1 MDRIISRKQLVESRK
16 TDFKSEKSIVKSQ
29 ITLTFTKRNLPLY
42 FVLCTFVLCTL
53 CGCSTQ
59 KNTWASRSFHQTTTR
74 FNVYFNGNNA
84 YKEGLEAI
92 NKANKDNYSDV
103 LPMYPVSNHDAIS
116 AGTSQMD
123 KSIEKCRKSIK
134 LHSIKKKPKP
144 NPKKSSDPKYKAW
157 LKHEEFNENLDEAWI
172 LLGCSEFHKGDFLGS
187 VGTFNY
193 VAAHYAYDKDIVAQC
208 QLWTARAYKEMDWL
222 YEAEDMLRKVNQD
235 DLTRKNSALYSSV
248 YADYLIKTKQYK
260 EAIPFLK
267 SAVKREKRSGY
278 KARFTF
284 ILGQLYE
291 RAGDKTSALEQY
303 QQVVRMQPEE
313 ELDFNAGL
321 RMNILDNSAKSL
333 KRLNRMAKDYK
344 NKDRLE
350 LVYGAI
356 GDIYLLRKD
365 TAEALKNYDLAINE
379 ATQASL
385 DKAAI
390 LVRAGDLY
398 YIQRQYVKAQ
408 PCYQEASGIYTT
420 DYEDYPRIRKLAE
433 MLGELVVEYN
443 TIQMQDSLQWVAS
456 LPEDS
461 QMTIVNRII
470 ENVKAEEAKAAEEQE
485 RKARGDFDDDGGLLS
500 VNTSNMLGGGN
511 QNADWYFY
519 NANLLRQ
526 GKQEFTRK
534 WGNRQLEDD
543 WRHSQKVIM
552 ATFLADEPQDNDL
565 AAVNDSILNDST
577 ASGSIQKIQN
587 SSDPHEPQYYLQN
600 LPVSEEQIATSNSLI
615 ENSLYKMAY
624 IYQDKIEDQPMADE
638 TFAELQRRFPKSD
651 HLVDIYF
658 DTYLDGLRKDNKDKI
673 QLYKNLIL
681 TQFPDSKQARIV
693 SQPDYFKQLQYAAQ
707 VEDSLYEATYNAY
720 LKSDFSTVKTN
731 TATAECEI
739 PMTKLMPRF
748 LFLNA
753 ISVAKTETQKDFVVR
768 LQDLVARY
776 PDSEP
781 GSMAKEMLAMMN
793 QEMEVQQGEADNA
806 TLLNMRIEQE
816 LAEDSTAADV
826 KWSEERNSRSNV
838 IIAIQQQEA
847 PTQLNDLLYQVALF
861 NFSQFLIKE
870 FDLEIVQ
877 HFTSDLSALRV
888 TGFESVEEAEWYAGL
903 LKQNSDIQ
911 TLFHD
916 INAQTISIT
925 EDNYH
930 LLLTRF
936 TLKDYFE
943 WQKGG
948 NK

>member
-1 MDRIISRKQLVESRK
+1 MIKMKKYFVTYS
-16 TDFKSEKSIVKSQ
+16 
-29 ITLTFTKRNLPLY
+29 LY
-42 FVLCTFVLCTL
+42 LVLCTFLLCTFY
-53 CGCSTQ
+53 GCSTQ
-59 KNTWASRSFHQTTTR
+59 KNTWATRSYHQTTTR

-144 NPKKSSDPKYKAW
+144 NPKKASDPEYKAW
-157 LKHEEFNENLDEAWI
+157 LKQEEFNENLDEAWV

-187 VGTFNY
+187 VGTFSY
-193 VAAHYAYDKDIVAQC
+193 VATHYAYDKDIVAQC

-222 YEAEDMLRKVNQD
+222 YEAEDVIRKVNQD
-235 DLTRKNSALYSSV
+235 DLSRKHSGLYSSV

-303 QQVVRMQPEE
+303 RQVVKMQPEE
-313 ELDFNAGL
+313 VLDFNAKL

-356 GDIYLLRKD
+356 GDIYLSRKD
-365 TAEALKNYDLAINE
+365 TAEALKNYDLAITE

-390 LVRAGDLY
+390 LVKAGDLY

-420 DYEDYPRIRKLAE
+420 DFEDYPRIRKLAE

-443 TIQMQDSLQWVAS
+443 TVQLQDSLQWVAS

-461 QMTIVNRII
+461 QMVIVNRII
-470 ENVKAEEAKAAEEQE
+470 ENVKAEEAKAAEQAE
-485 RKARGDFDDDGGLLS
+485 RQVRGDFDDDGLLS

-519 NANLLRQ
+519 NANLLRN
-526 GKQEFTRK
+526 GKQEFTKK

-543 WRHSQKVIM
+543 WRHAQKVVM
-552 ATFLADEPQDNDL
+552 AAFLADEPQDNDL
-565 AAVNDSILNDST
+565 AAVNDSVAGDST
-577 ASGSIQKIQN
+577 ALNQQQTVQTST
-587 SSDPHEPQYYLQN
+587 DPHEPQYYLQN
-600 LPVSEEQIATSNSLI
+600 LPVTEEQIATSNSLI

-638 TFAELQRRFPKSD
+638 TFAELQRRFPKSE

-658 DTYLDGLRKDNKDKI
+658 DNYLDGLRKDNKEKI
-673 QLYKNLIL
+673 QQYKNLIL
-681 TQFPDSKQARIV
+681 KEYPDSEQAKIV
-693 SQPDYFKQLQYAAQ
+693 SQPDYFKKLQYAALI
-707 VEDSLYEATYNAY
+707 EDSLYEATYNAY
-720 LKSDFSTVKTN
+720 LKSDFATVKGN
-731 TATAECEI
+731 TALAEKDI

-753 ISVAKTETQKDFVVR
+753 ISVAKTETQKDFIVR

-806 TLLNMRIEQE
+806 TLLNMRAEQE
-816 LAEDSTAADV
+816 HAEDSIAADI

-838 IIAIQQQEA
+838 IIAVRQQEDPA
-847 PTQLNDLLYQVALF
+847 QLNDLLYQVALF

-870 FDLEIVQ
+870 FDLETVQ
-877 HFTSDLSALRV
+877 HFTSDLSALRI
-888 TGFESVEEAEWYAGL
+888 TGFESMEEAEWYADL

-911 TLFHD
+911 TLFRD
-916 INAQTISIT
+916 INAQTICIT

-936 TLKDYFE
+936 TLNDYLE
-943 WQKGG
+943 WQKDR
-948 NK
+948 NKSNASQF